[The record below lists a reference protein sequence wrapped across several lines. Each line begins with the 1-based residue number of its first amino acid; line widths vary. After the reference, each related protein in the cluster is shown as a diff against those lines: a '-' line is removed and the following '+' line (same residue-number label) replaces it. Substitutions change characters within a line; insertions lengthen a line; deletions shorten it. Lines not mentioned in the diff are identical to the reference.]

1 MTLGGSCWGPP
12 GPLGKAW
19 DQCLRAAPQL
29 HCWGLSCPGSGCRG
43 HKAIEPWG
51 LRRFWVSPHPR
62 SPHSS
67 LLFWGGRGP
76 LSAPLVPPMPMPS
89 LPGGPPTLACQP
101 VPFPSEPLPSPPS
114 PSCEPLATTPSASC
128 SKNPAAFHLPASHE
142 GSATRSTPQMHTS
155 HSHLTAPTSHTPTHP

>member
-29 HCWGLSCPGSGCRG
+29 HCWGLSCPGSRCRG

-76 LSAPLVPPMPMPS
+76 LPTPLVPPMPPHHPCPGVPQL
-89 LPGGPPTLACQP
+89 LPVSQ
-101 VPFPSEPLPSPPS
+101 S
-114 PSCEPLATTPSASC
+114 PSHQSPSQPLLWAPRHHPSTSC

-155 HSHLTAPTSHTPTHP
+155 RSHLTAPTSHTPTHP